1 MNSVDK
7 YEKADEQKES
17 KNMTDEQKIFEL
29 SLIWKEAE
37 YNFAFWNK
45 FDKNFNWDEQ
55 YKIALSRVLK
65 TKNLYT
71 YYLELMRFVA
81 LLKDGHTD
89 VWFPKEIYESEEFSA
104 KLPLELAYINN
115 EYIIVNVKKSVE
127 DRVKRYS
134 KIKKI
139 NGVDID
145 DYIEKNIYPYIWHEK
160 KDSCF
165 YGVRQFIRSGA
176 INSEVELV
184 LEYDGKV
191 YTEVLKRT
199 TGDTNWVY
207 DYPKRKEVEGKIV
220 FKSDSHTIKMTEDG
234 IAIIAIKTMMNK
246 KLPEEIRNNY
256 DILKQAKAF
265 IIDIRDN
272 GGGNSGYSDVVASL
286 FIGSS
291 FRHDNAYHPY
301 YIAPYKA
308 WGLSDNMDKL
318 SDEEFYQKYPHNEFR
333 EKCYQ
338 MIKHTYYEN
347 YSDVTKIV
355 NVPGKLEG
363 QIIILS
369 NEYTASAA
377 ENFINVMKYYTNAK
391 IIGTAS
397 YGSTGQPLTYHLE
410 SGGGFR
416 ICTRRSKA
424 LDESEFINIGFIPD
438 IECRPTLEEY
448 QTGIDVVMNKALEE
462 IRKTKSYKKM

>member
-1 MNSVDK
+1 
-7 YEKADEQKES
+7 
-17 KNMTDEQKIFEL
+17 
-29 SLIWKEAE
+29 
-37 YNFAFWNK
+37 
-45 FDKNFNWDEQ
+45 
-55 YKIALSRVLK
+55 
-65 TKNLYT
+65 
-71 YYLELMRFVA
+71 
-81 LLKDGHTD
+81 
-89 VWFPKEIYESEEFSA
+89 
-104 KLPLELAYINN
+104 
-115 EYIIVNVKKSVE
+115 
-127 DRVKRYS
+127 
-134 KIKKI
+134 
-139 NGVDID
+139 
-145 DYIEKNIYPYIWHEK
+145 
-160 KDSCF
+160 
-165 YGVRQFIRSGA
+165 
-176 INSEVELV
+176 
-184 LEYDGKV
+184 
-191 YTEVLKRT
+191 
-199 TGDTNWVY
+199 
-207 DYPKRKEVEGKIV
+207 
-220 FKSDSHTIKMTEDG
+220 MTEDG
-234 IAIIAIKTMMNK
+234 IAIIEIKTMMNK

-347 YSDVTKIV
+347 YSDVTKIA